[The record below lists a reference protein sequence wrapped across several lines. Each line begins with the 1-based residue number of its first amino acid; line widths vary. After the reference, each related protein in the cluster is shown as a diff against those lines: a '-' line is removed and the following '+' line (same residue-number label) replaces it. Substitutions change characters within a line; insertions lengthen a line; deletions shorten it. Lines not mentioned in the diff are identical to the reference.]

1 MRFHLSQFI
10 HGNHAR
16 FFAGL
21 GFLFLSGIPAL
32 GETVRLEFLARY
44 AMKPG
49 GAEIIEYAAKEQ
61 VLVSTRSHHRH
72 GRGVEVIDL
81 ADPAQPELLR
91 RIDFDASVWP
101 EKVRGFD
108 VSSVTVDPLG
118 RGFGAA
124 ALIPEP
130 SNRQT
135 GRVVLFD
142 YRSGETLAVLPT
154 GYHPDSVLFS
164 TEGRFLLVADEAEY
178 QRRGPQVPGSLTVI
192 DLTGIGQASDL
203 GQLST
208 EAAQTYPFTAAL
220 GATDAML
227 DGIRNHHGPGTDIRI
242 ALEPEY
248 VAESEGRVYVS
259 LQENNALAVFDLAS
273 RRWLAIHDLGTIE
286 VEIDPSDR
294 DGAFG
299 SPSAQVRH
307 PVAGLPM
314 PDTIKAVK
322 FQGRTLI
329 LTANEGDAR
338 SDADD
343 RMRLKHAGV
352 DGPRLHPEL
361 RAELKAQL
369 GADPLGDPY
378 LGRLQVSKLDGLDA
392 DGRIVRP
399 TMFGTRSFSILDGAT
414 GQRIFDSGSFFERY
428 PMLRDPRRFNINRGT
443 ERRRDTR
450 SDNKGPEIEALAAT
464 VYRDA
469 LWIAVGAERQNGIF
483 LFRAEDPA
491 HPVFEAY
498 INLEPVGDFSPE
510 SIQLIAPE
518 KRADGR
524 FLMAVAYEGSHSIAI
539 FEILE

>member
-1 MRFHLSQFI
+1 MRFHLNQFI

-16 FFAGL
+16 LILRL
-21 GFLFLSGIPAL
+21 GFLVLSVIPAL

-49 GAEIIEYAAKEQ
+49 GAEIIDYAAKDQ

-81 ADPAQPELLR
+81 ADPAKPELLR

-108 VSSVTVDPLG
+108 VSSVTVDPR

-130 SNRQT
+130 SNQQT
-135 GRVVLFD
+135 GRVVFFD

-164 TEGRFLLVADEAEY
+164 TEGRFLLVADEGEY

-192 DLTGIGQASDL
+192 DLSGIGEASDL
-203 GQLST
+203 AKLSA
-208 EAAQTYPFTAAL
+208 EAAQTYPFTAVL

-227 DGIRNHHGPGTDIRI
+227 DGIRNHHGPGSDIRI

-259 LQENNALAVFDLAS
+259 LQENNALAVFDLDARS
-273 RRWLAIHDLGTIE
+273 WLAIHDLGTFE

-299 SPSAQVRH
+299 APSARVRH

-314 PDTIKAVK
+314 PDTIEAVDY
-322 FQGRTLI
+322 QSRTLI

-338 SDADD
+338 PDAAD

-352 DGPRLHPEL
+352 GGPRLHPEL
-361 RAELKAQL
+361 RAELKTQL

-392 DGRIVRP
+392 DGHIVRP
-399 TMFGTRSFSILDGAT
+399 TMFGTRSFSIVDGAT

-428 PMLRDPRRFNINRGT
+428 PMLRDPRRFNMNRGT

-450 SDNKGPEIEALAAT
+450 SDNKGPEIEAITAT

-491 HPVFEAY
+491 EPAFEAY
-498 INLEPVGDFSPE
+498 VNLEPVGDFSPE
-510 SIQLIAPE
+510 CIQLIAPE
-518 KRADGR
+518 KRADDR
-524 FLMAVAYEGSHSIAI
+524 FLMAVAYEGSQTIAI